1 MFRLTIPLFRA
12 LEMFPFTL
20 CNNLLVDLASMED
33 LAQSVYLE
41 KIISVPVKTLQ
52 NNFEKRQLNNAEHL
66 WLCKL
71 CEGFLIESGPL

>member
-1 MFRLTIPLFRA
+1 
-12 LEMFPFTL
+12 MFPFTL
-20 CNNLLVDLASMED
+20 CNNLLVDLDSMED